1 MPTYPSPSRAL
12 LLMLVALTALGEI
25 STQLII
31 PSLGAIELFM
41 AARSG
46 SGVLALSAFVAAF
59 GLGQLLLGP
68 LSDRIGRRPVLI
80 AGLLVYLLATLWML
94 FASSMNEFIA
104 ARVLQGLGA
113 CTALVLARAIV
124 RDVWQAQAAPALA
137 LTVIGMLCAIVVSPI
152 IGGLLTARLGWHAPV
167 VLALQVGGGALLAVL
182 VLYRESNRH
191 LDPQAGQ
198 LRSLA
203 GNYADLLRA
212 RSFRMFALVL
222 ACTYGA
228 MFAVIAGSSAVYIGL
243 LHLSAAEYGLTFGG
257 IVSGLIAGAIFTQRS
272 VLRLGPQK
280 IVGIGVSLVASG
292 ALITLLVYQLTGL
305 SVLGLSL
312 PQVLVTLGGG
322 MLLPASV
329 AGAVMPNAQ
338 RAGLA
343 AGFMGFAQMAGATCS
358 GVLLGVL
365 QDGSAWPM
373 VILHGAF
380 ACAAFAAFHLLR
392 PRSSV
397 TAAVAAQKLP

>member
-68 LSDRIGRRPVLI
+68 LSDRVGRRPVLI
-80 AGLLVYLLATLWML
+80 AGLLIYLLATLWML

-113 CTALVLARAIV
+113 CAALVVARAIV

-137 LTVIGMLCAIVVSPI
+137 LTVVGMLCAIVVSPI

-212 RSFRMFALVL
+212 RSFKMFALVL

-257 IVSGLIAGAIFTQRS
+257 IVSGLIAGAIFTQRT
-272 VLRLGPQK
+272 VMRLGPQR
-280 IVGIGVSLVASG
+280 IVGIGVALVATG
-292 ALITLLVYQLTGL
+292 ALSTLLVHQLAGL

-392 PRSSV
+392 PRPSV
-397 TAAVAAQKLP
+397 TASLAAQKLP